1 MRRRIGACCAYCP
14 SRSLVQKIGQAS
26 PVVVPHIYNG
36 RSKSFF
42 YGAFEGWRHP
52 AQTTLLE
59 TVPSTLMKTGDF
71 SKYTATGF
79 TGLNYPF
86 TGGSYGTSI
95 PKTALEKL
103 AIRVQLERLLSNPY
117 FSHSRRFPSFLR
129 YIVNATLN
137 GHADALKER
146 TLGIEIFGKSAVYDT
161 ALDPIVRVTAGEI
174 RKRIAQYYQV
184 HPPLARYLPNA
195 DIYRGSKY
203 PGPIKQQYGRKLSR
217 IDLMI
222 LAEFPY
228 RGNLSSLVGS
238 GGNGLCGSVWYQ

>member
-1 MRRRIGACCAYCP
+1 M
-14 SRSLVQKIGQAS
+14 
-26 PVVVPHIYNG
+26 
-36 RSKSFF
+36 
-42 YGAFEGWRHP
+42 
-52 AQTTLLE
+52 
-59 TVPSTLMKTGDF
+59 PSTLMKTGDF

-79 TGLNYPF
+79 TGLNDPF

-203 PGPIKQQYGRKLSR
+203 PGPIIWFDSEMISQPPSRLCKCGKRSVLSTF
-217 IDLMI
+217 
-222 LAEFPY
+222 A
-228 RGNLSSLVGS
+228 
-238 GGNGLCGSVWYQ
+238 